1 MPLTKLFTKKDLI
14 NYVKDVLESQEY
26 DVEIIRNNPK
36 YDFVLYK
43 GGEEFV
49 VKIYEKYQ
57 LKPSGTINKNTKKNL
72 LYRYRDL
79 LTSDFSSPRNDAR
92 VKIKKIL
99 VLTNNQVFNEVAELL
114 KTNFLKDKQTK
125 TDVQVMLIRFPIFK
139 NNFAENCSNKL
150 FTVPQLIAAI
160 KSGVVK
166 LENLTEDKRDF
177 IIGEMKRHGYKI
189 KRKSG
194 NVEELDFSSLEKDKK
209 WLYGSN

>member
-26 DVEIIRNNPK
+26 DVEIIRNPK
-36 YDFVLYK
+36 LKGKVDFVLYK

-125 TDVQVMLIRFPIFK
+125 TDVQVMLIRFPILK

-189 KRKSG
+189 KPKS
-194 NVEELDFSSLEKDKK
+194 DKSK
-209 WLYGSN
+209 

>member
-1 MPLTKLFTKKDLI
+1 MPLTKLFTRKDLI
-14 NYVKDVLESQEY
+14 DYVKDIFESQEY
-26 DVEIIRNNPK
+26 DVEIIRRNPK
-36 YDFVLYK
+36 YDLELYK
-43 GGEEFV
+43 GGEKFV
-49 VKIYEKYQ
+49 VKIYEKYK

-150 FTVPQLIAAI
+150 FTVPQLITAI
-160 KSGVVK
+160 KTGVVK
-166 LENLTEDKRDF
+166 LENFTEDKRDF

-189 KRKSG
+189 KPKS
-194 NVEELDFSSLEKDKK
+194 DKSK
-209 WLYGSN
+209 